1 MERSKEAKRF
11 DGVLKFVGPIA
22 RNPALALVTKML
34 MFTLAKLTIASR
46 KAQAKASIQDLTK
59 EWLRMFPQEICSID
73 KIEGDTGY
81 GLVHANCPLVG
92 TGDVAACYKMMEYDR
107 VLMKKIGGQLT
118 VIESRANSEHAN
130 ACRVAIRKM
139 DDNLA
144 DLIPAH
150 II

>member
-1 MERSKEAKRF
+1 VERSKEARRF

-22 RNPALALVTKML
+22 RQPVLAPVTKML
-34 MFTLAKLTIASR
+34 MFALAKLTIASR
-46 KAQAKASIQDLTK
+46 KAEEKASVQDLTK
-59 EWLRMFPQEICSID
+59 EWLRMFPRETCSIE

-81 GLVHANCPLVG
+81 GLVHANCPLIG

-118 VIESRANSEHAN
+118 VIESRANSEHTN
-130 ACRVAIRKM
+130 ACRVAIRKN
-139 DDNLA
+139 DDNRT